1 MAEAKRKPEAAGFF
15 LGLIQATSPLA
26 PLRWCKN
33 RDENL
38 PGLPTFPLS
47 SLGQR
52 SEGGLASP
60 SLPPSHEPVLFLW
73 DIQAPDSLPLAP
85 VS

>member
-52 SEGGLASP
+52 SEGGWHLLP
-60 SLPPSHEPVLFLW
+60 CLPPM
-73 DIQAPDSLPLAP
+73 SLCCSSGTSRHLIL
-85 VS
+85 SL